1 MILRYIKHILIINFS
16 IFTFYSSFFFN
27 QAFIRFNMSPVDFY
41 KLMNKATRREVFK
54 GEKLLKEGEFNSQ
67 IHIILSGHVS
77 KIKSP
82 YILDIPV
89 SR

>member
-1 MILRYIKHILIINFS
+1 
-16 IFTFYSSFFFN
+16 
-27 QAFIRFNMSPVDFY
+27 MSPVDFY

-77 KIKSP
+77 KIKSNHHT
-82 YILDIPV
+82 YLIFRLAD
-89 SR
+89 SKLRSHYFFFFQGYCRKGK

>member
-1 MILRYIKHILIINFS
+1 VFLFSFLFLIFKPDFTTYKKHIVITNFLYFVF
-16 IFTFYSSFFFN
+16 IYFYFD

-41 KLMNKATRREVFK
+41 KLMNKATRREVLK

-77 KIKSP
+77 
-82 YILDIPV
+82 
-89 SR
+89 